1 MHVSKNGCNF
11 GCEFKTLNLMTL
23 KYNIIFSLECRK
35 KNGIPIVDNVP
46 IRMRVNYKG
55 QRIDFTTGYRIDVE
69 KWDDTRQQVKNGC
82 TNKLKQTASVINT
95 DLRQY
100 EAEIRGIFRRFE
112 LAEVVPTKEQIK
124 EAFNKMH
131 ISESA
136 KEDAK
141 EREEKKEK
149 RPRPTDVIRE
159 FIREN
164 QSANQWTWGTIEK
177 FNAIDNHF
185 KDFNPKLTLDEFDKS
200 QLTRFVQFLIE
211 TKDMRNSTVK
221 KQLGYLKWF
230 FRWCQEKGYC
240 KCSDYQNFDP
250 KLKTTPKK
258 VIFLDES
265 ELEQLETFEIPEGKK
280 YLERVRDVFLFCCY
294 SSLRY
299 SDVYNLKRSDIQN
312 NKMMITTIKT
322 HDDLA
327 IELNKTTTSILR
339 KYEECDFPGNK
350 ALPVITNQKMNDYL
364 KELCELAGIDTPISE
379 VFYKGGVR
387 HEITT
392 PKYALMS
399 THAGRRTF
407 ICKALS
413 MNIPPEVVMKWT
425 GHSDYKAMKPYIAV
439 ADKVKAEAMKLFD
452 K

>member
-1 MHVSKNGCNF
+1 MIIKR
-11 GCEFKTLNLMTL
+11 
-23 KYNIIFSLECRK
+23 NIIFWLEKRK
-35 KNGIPIVDNVP
+35 KNGIVVEENMPIS
-46 IRMRVNYKG
+46 MRLTFNSTRINFSTG
-55 QRIDFTTGYRIDVE
+55 FRIDAS
-69 KWDDTRQQVKNGC
+69 KWDEQKQRVKNGC
-82 TNKLKQTASVINT
+82 TNKAMQSASEINT
-95 DLRQY
+95 VLNQY
-100 EAEIRGIFRRFE
+100 EAELHSIFKKFE
-112 LAEVVPTKEQIK
+112 TLDTMPTKDQVK
-124 EAFNKMH
+124 EAFNRMH
-131 ISESA
+131 LSESA
-136 KEDAK
+136 KEEGAAQL
-141 EREEKKEK
+141 EQEEKKAK
-149 RPRPTDVIRE
+149 RPRPSDVMRE
-159 FIREN
+159 FISEN
-164 QSANQWTWGTIEK
+164 ETINQWTWGTIEK
-177 FNAIDNHF
+177 FNAIENHF
-185 KDFNPKLTLDEFDKS
+185 KDFNARLTLDEYDKAH
-200 QLTRFVQFLIE
+200 LAKFVQFLIDK
-211 TKDMRNSTVK
+211 KDMRNSTVK

-240 KCSDYQNFDP
+240 NCGDYQSFDP

-258 VIFLDES
+258 VIFLDEH
-265 ELEQLETFEIPEGKK
+265 ELEQLETYEIPENKK

-299 SDVYNLKRSDIQN
+299 SDVYNLKRSDVQGG
-312 NKMMITTIKT
+312 KMLITTIKT

-327 IELNKTTTSILR
+327 IELNKTTTALLK
-339 KYEECDFPGNK
+339 KYADCDFPGNK

-439 ADKVKAEAMKLFD
+439 ADKVKADAMKLFD

>member
-1 MHVSKNGCNF
+1 MIIKR
-11 GCEFKTLNLMTL
+11 
-23 KYNIIFSLECRK
+23 NIIFWLEKRK
-35 KNGIPIVDNVP
+35 KNGIVVEENMPIS
-46 IRMRVNYKG
+46 MRLTFNSTRINFSTG
-55 QRIDFTTGYRIDVE
+55 FRIDAS
-69 KWDDTRQQVKNGC
+69 KWDEQKQRVKNGC
-82 TNKLKQTASVINT
+82 TNKAMQSAAEINT
-95 DLRQY
+95 VLNQY
-100 EAEIRGIFRRFE
+100 EAELHSIFKKFE
-112 LAEVVPTKEQIK
+112 TLDTMPTKDQVK
-124 EAFNKMH
+124 EAFNRMH
-131 ISESA
+131 LSESA
-136 KEDAK
+136 KEEGATQL
-141 EREEKKEK
+141 EQEEKKAK
-149 RPRPTDVIRE
+149 RPRPSDVMRE
-159 FIREN
+159 FISEN
-164 QSANQWTWGTIEK
+164 ETINQWTWGTIEK
-177 FNAIDNHF
+177 FNAIENHF
-185 KDFNPKLTLDEFDKS
+185 KDFNARLTLDEYDKAH
-200 QLTRFVQFLIE
+200 LAKFVQFLIDK
-211 TKDMRNSTVK
+211 KDMRNSTVK

-240 KCSDYQNFDP
+240 NCGDYQSFDP

-258 VIFLDES
+258 VIFLDEH
-265 ELEQLETFEIPEGKK
+265 ELEQLETYEIPENKK

-312 NKMMITTIKT
+312 NKMLITTIKT

-327 IELNKTTTSILR
+327 IELNKTTTALLK
-339 KYEECDFPGNK
+339 KYADCDFPGNK

-439 ADKVKAEAMKLFD
+439 ADKVKADAMKLFD

>member
-1 MHVSKNGCNF
+1 MI
-11 GCEFKTLNLMTL
+11 L
-23 KYNIIFSLECRK
+23 KYNIIFSLESRK
-35 KNGIPIVDNVP
+35 KNGVPIVDNVP

-55 QRIDFTTGYRIDVE
+55 TRIDFATGYRIDAD
-69 KWDDTRQQVKNGC
+69 KWDGVRQQVKNGC
-82 TNKLKQTASVINT
+82 TNKLKQSAADINT

-100 EAEIRGIFRRFE
+100 EAEMRGIFKKFE
-112 LAEVVPTKEQIK
+112 LAEVIPTKEQVK
-124 EAFNKMH
+124 DAFNKMH
-131 ISESA
+131 ISETA
-136 KEDAK
+136 KEEAAK
-141 EREEKKEK
+141 AEEKKAK
-149 RPRPTDVIRE
+149 RPRPSDVMRE
-159 FIREN
+159 FISEN
-164 QSANQWTWGTIEK
+164 ETINQWTWGTIEK
-177 FNAIDNHF
+177 FNAIENHF
-185 KDFNPKLTLDEFDKS
+185 KDFNARLSLDEYDKAH
-200 QLTRFVQFLIE
+200 LAKFVQFLIDK
-211 TKDMRNSTVK
+211 KDMRNSTVK

-240 KCSDYQNFDP
+240 NCSDYQSFDP
-250 KLKTTPKK
+250 KLNTRQKK
-258 VIFLDES
+258 VFFLDEH
-265 ELEQLETFEIPEGKK
+265 ELEQLETYEIPENKK
-280 YLERVRDVFLFCCY
+280 SLERVRDVFLFCCY

-312 NKMMITTIKT
+312 NKMLITTIKT

-327 IELNKTTTSILR
+327 IELNKTTTALLK
-339 KYEECDFPGNK
+339 KYADCDFPDNK

-439 ADKVKAEAMKLFD
+439 ADKVKADAMKLFD

>member
-1 MHVSKNGCNF
+1 MIIKR
-11 GCEFKTLNLMTL
+11 
-23 KYNIIFSLECRK
+23 NIIFWLEKRK
-35 KNGIPIVDNVP
+35 KNGIVVEENMPIS
-46 IRMRVNYKG
+46 MRLTFNSTRINFSTG
-55 QRIDFTTGYRIDVE
+55 FRIDAS
-69 KWDDTRQQVKNGC
+69 KWDEQKQRVKNGC
-82 TNKLKQTASVINT
+82 TNKAMQSAAEINT
-95 DLRQY
+95 VLNQY
-100 EAEIRGIFRRFE
+100 EAELHSIFKKFE
-112 LAEVVPTKEQIK
+112 TLDTMPTKDQVK
-124 EAFNKMH
+124 EAFNRMH
-131 ISESA
+131 LSESA
-136 KEDAK
+136 KEEGAAQL
-141 EREEKKEK
+141 EQEEKKAK
-149 RPRPTDVIRE
+149 RPRPSDVMRE
-159 FIREN
+159 FISEN
-164 QSANQWTWGTIEK
+164 ETINQWTWGTIEK
-177 FNAIDNHF
+177 FNAIENHF
-185 KDFNPKLTLDEFDKS
+185 KDFNARLSLDEYDKAH
-200 QLTRFVQFLIE
+200 LAKFVQFLIDK
-211 TKDMRNSTVK
+211 KDMRNSTVK

-240 KCSDYQNFDP
+240 NCGDYQSFDP

-258 VIFLDES
+258 VIFLDKH
-265 ELEQLETFEIPEGKK
+265 ELEQLETYEIPENKK

-312 NKMMITTIKT
+312 NKMLITTIKT

-327 IELNKTTTSILR
+327 IELNKTTTALLK
-339 KYEECDFPGNK
+339 KYADCDFPDNK

-439 ADKVKAEAMKLFD
+439 ADKVKADAMKLFD

>member
-1 MHVSKNGCNF
+1 M
-11 GCEFKTLNLMTL
+11 
-23 KYNIIFSLECRK
+23 IIKRNVIFWLEKRK
-35 KNGIPIVDNVP
+35 KNGIIVEENMPIS
-46 IRMRVNYKG
+46 MRLTFNG
-55 QRIDFTTGYRIDVE
+55 TRINFSTGFRIDAS
-69 KWDDTRQQVKNGC
+69 KWDEQKQRVKNGC
-82 TNKLKQTASVINT
+82 TNKAMQSAAEINT
-95 DLRQY
+95 VLNQY
-100 EAEIRGIFRRFE
+100 EAELHSIFKKFE
-112 LAEVVPTKEQIK
+112 TLDTMPTKDQVK
-124 EAFNKMH
+124 DAFNRMH
-131 ISESA
+131 LSESA
-136 KEDAK
+136 KEEEGAAQL
-141 EREEKKEK
+141 EQEEKKAK
-149 RPRPTDVIRE
+149 RPRPSDVMRE

-164 QSANQWTWGTIEK
+164 ETINQWTWGTIEK
-177 FNAIDNHF
+177 FNAIENHF
-185 KDFNPKLTLDEFDKS
+185 KDFNAKLALDDYDKTN
-200 QLTRFVQFLIE
+200 LAKFVQFLIE
-211 TKDMRNSTVK
+211 KKDMRNSTVK

-240 KCSDYQNFDP
+240 NCGDYQSFDP

-258 VIFLDES
+258 VIFLDEH
-265 ELEQLETFEIPEGKK
+265 ELEKLETFEIPENKK

-312 NKMMITTIKT
+312 NKMLITTIKT

-327 IELNKTTTSILR
+327 IELNKTTTALLK
-339 KYEECDFPGNK
+339 KYADCDFPGNK

-439 ADKVKAEAMKLFD
+439 ADKVKADAMKLFD

>member
-1 MHVSKNGCNF
+1 MIIKR
-11 GCEFKTLNLMTL
+11 
-23 KYNIIFSLECRK
+23 NIIFWLEKRK
-35 KNGIPIVDNVP
+35 KNGIVVEENMPIS
-46 IRMRVNYKG
+46 MRLTFNSTRINFSTG
-55 QRIDFTTGYRIDVE
+55 FRIDAS
-69 KWDDTRQQVKNGC
+69 KWDEQKQRVKNGC
-82 TNKLKQTASVINT
+82 TNKAMQSAAEINT
-95 DLRQY
+95 VLNQY
-100 EAEIRGIFRRFE
+100 EAELHSIFKKFE
-112 LAEVVPTKEQIK
+112 TLDTMPTKDQVK
-124 EAFNKMH
+124 EAFNRMH
-131 ISESA
+131 LSESA
-136 KEDAK
+136 KEEGAAQL
-141 EREEKKEK
+141 EQEEKKAK
-149 RPRPTDVIRE
+149 RPRPSDVMRE
-159 FIREN
+159 FISEN
-164 QSANQWTWGTIEK
+164 ETINQWTWGTIEK
-177 FNAIDNHF
+177 FNAIENHF
-185 KDFNPKLTLDEFDKS
+185 KDFNARLSLDEYDKAH
-200 QLTRFVQFLIE
+200 LAKFVQFLIDK
-211 TKDMRNSTVK
+211 KDMRNSTVK

-240 KCSDYQNFDP
+240 NCSDYQSFDP

-258 VIFLDES
+258 VIFLDEH
-265 ELEQLETFEIPEGKK
+265 ELEQLETYEIPENKK

-312 NKMMITTIKT
+312 NKMLITTIKT

-327 IELNKTTTSILR
+327 IELNKTTTALLK
-339 KYEECDFPGNK
+339 KYADCDFPGNK

-439 ADKVKAEAMKLFD
+439 ADKVKADAMKLFD

>member
-1 MHVSKNGCNF
+1 MIIKR
-11 GCEFKTLNLMTL
+11 
-23 KYNIIFSLECRK
+23 NIIFWLEKRK
-35 KNGIPIVDNVP
+35 KNGIVVEENMPIF
-46 IRMRVNYKG
+46 MRLTFNSTRINFSTG
-55 QRIDFTTGYRIDVE
+55 FRIDAS
-69 KWDDTRQQVKNGC
+69 KWDEQKQRVKNGC
-82 TNKLKQTASVINT
+82 TNKAMQSAAEINT
-95 DLRQY
+95 VLNQY
-100 EAEIRGIFRRFE
+100 EAELHSIFKKFE
-112 LAEVVPTKEQIK
+112 TLDTMPTKDQVK
-124 EAFNKMH
+124 EAFNRMH
-131 ISESA
+131 LSESA
-136 KEDAK
+136 KEEGAAQL
-141 EREEKKEK
+141 EQEEKKAK
-149 RPRPTDVIRE
+149 RPRPSDVMRE
-159 FIREN
+159 FISEN
-164 QSANQWTWGTIEK
+164 ETINQWTWGTIEK
-177 FNAIDNHF
+177 FNAIENHF
-185 KDFNPKLTLDEFDKS
+185 KDFNARLSLDEYDKAH
-200 QLTRFVQFLIE
+200 LAKFVQFLIDK
-211 TKDMRNSTVK
+211 KDMRNSTVK

-240 KCSDYQNFDP
+240 NCGDYQSFDP

-258 VIFLDES
+258 VIFLDEH
-265 ELEQLETFEIPEGKK
+265 ELEQLETYEIPENKK

-312 NKMMITTIKT
+312 NKMLITTIKT

-327 IELNKTTTSILR
+327 IELNKTTTALLK
-339 KYEECDFPGNK
+339 KYADCDFPDNK

-439 ADKVKAEAMKLFD
+439 ADKVKADAMKLFD

>member
-1 MHVSKNGCNF
+1 MIIKR
-11 GCEFKTLNLMTL
+11 
-23 KYNIIFSLECRK
+23 NIIFWLEKRK
-35 KNGIPIVDNVP
+35 KNGIVVEENMPIS
-46 IRMRVNYKG
+46 MRLTFNSTRINFSTG
-55 QRIDFTTGYRIDVE
+55 FRIDAS
-69 KWDDTRQQVKNGC
+69 KWDEQKQRVKNGC
-82 TNKLKQTASVINT
+82 TNKAMQSAAEINT
-95 DLRQY
+95 VLNQY
-100 EAEIRGIFRRFE
+100 EAELHSIFKKFE
-112 LAEVVPTKEQIK
+112 TLDTMPTKDQVK
-124 EAFNKMH
+124 EAFNRMH
-131 ISESA
+131 LSESA
-136 KEDAK
+136 KEEGAAQL
-141 EREEKKEK
+141 EQEEKKAK
-149 RPRPTDVIRE
+149 RPRPSDVMRE
-159 FIREN
+159 FISEN
-164 QSANQWTWGTIEK
+164 ETINQWTWGTIEK
-177 FNAIDNHF
+177 FNAIENHF
-185 KDFNPKLTLDEFDKS
+185 KDFNARLTLDEYDKAH
-200 QLTRFVQFLIE
+200 LAKFVQFLIDK
-211 TKDMRNSTVK
+211 KDMRNSTVK

-240 KCSDYQNFDP
+240 NCGDYQSFDP

-258 VIFLDES
+258 VIFLDEH
-265 ELEQLETFEIPEGKK
+265 ELEQLETYEIPENKK

-299 SDVYNLKRSDIQN
+299 SDVYNLKRSDIQS
-312 NKMMITTIKT
+312 NKMLITTIKT

-327 IELNKTTTSILR
+327 IELNKTTTALLK
-339 KYEECDFPGNK
+339 KYADCDFPDNK

-439 ADKVKAEAMKLFD
+439 ADKVKADAMKLFD

>member
-1 MHVSKNGCNF
+1 MIIKR
-11 GCEFKTLNLMTL
+11 
-23 KYNIIFSLECRK
+23 NIIFWLEKRK
-35 KNGIPIVDNVP
+35 KNGIVVEENMPIS
-46 IRMRVNYKG
+46 MRLTFNSTRINFSTG
-55 QRIDFTTGYRIDVE
+55 FRIDAS
-69 KWDDTRQQVKNGC
+69 KWDEQKQRVKNGC
-82 TNKLKQTASVINT
+82 TNKAMQSAAEINT
-95 DLRQY
+95 VLNQY
-100 EAEIRGIFRRFE
+100 EAELHSIFKKFE
-112 LAEVVPTKEQIK
+112 TLDTMPTKDQVK
-124 EAFNKMH
+124 EAFNRMH
-131 ISESA
+131 LSESA
-136 KEDAK
+136 KEEGAAQL
-141 EREEKKEK
+141 EQEEKKAK
-149 RPRPTDVIRE
+149 RPRPSDVMRE
-159 FIREN
+159 FISEN
-164 QSANQWTWGTIEK
+164 ETINQWTWGTVEK
-177 FNAIDNHF
+177 FNAIENHF
-185 KDFNPKLTLDEFDKS
+185 KDFNARLTLDEYDKAH
-200 QLTRFVQFLIE
+200 LAKFVQFLIDK
-211 TKDMRNSTVK
+211 KDMRNSTVK

-240 KCSDYQNFDP
+240 NCGDYQSFDP

-258 VIFLDES
+258 VIFLDEH
-265 ELEQLETFEIPEGKK
+265 ELEQLETYEIPENKK

-299 SDVYNLKRSDIQN
+299 SDVYNLKRSDIQS
-312 NKMMITTIKT
+312 NKMLITTIKT

-327 IELNKTTTSILR
+327 IELNKTTTALLK
-339 KYEECDFPGNK
+339 KYADCDFPDNK

-439 ADKVKAEAMKLFD
+439 ADKVKADAMKLFD

>member
-1 MHVSKNGCNF
+1 MIIKR
-11 GCEFKTLNLMTL
+11 
-23 KYNIIFSLECRK
+23 NIIFWLEKRK
-35 KNGIPIVDNVP
+35 KNGIVVDENMPIS
-46 IRMRVNYKG
+46 MRLTFNSTRINFSTG
-55 QRIDFTTGYRIDVE
+55 FRIDAS
-69 KWDDTRQQVKNGC
+69 KWDEQKQRVKNGC
-82 TNKLKQTASVINT
+82 TNKAMQSAAEINT
-95 DLRQY
+95 VLNQY
-100 EAEIRGIFRRFE
+100 EAELHSIFKKFE
-112 LAEVVPTKEQIK
+112 TLDTMPTKDQVK
-124 EAFNKMH
+124 EAFNRMH
-131 ISESA
+131 LSESA
-136 KEDAK
+136 KEEGAAQL
-141 EREEKKEK
+141 EQEEKKAK
-149 RPRPTDVIRE
+149 RPRPSDVMRE
-159 FIREN
+159 FISEN
-164 QSANQWTWGTIEK
+164 ETINQWTWGTIEK
-177 FNAIDNHF
+177 FNAIENHF
-185 KDFNPKLTLDEFDKS
+185 KDFNARLSLDEYDKAH
-200 QLTRFVQFLIE
+200 LAKFVQFLIDK
-211 TKDMRNSTVK
+211 KDMRNSTVK

-240 KCSDYQNFDP
+240 NCGDYQSFDP

-258 VIFLDES
+258 VIFLDEH
-265 ELEQLETFEIPEGKK
+265 ELEQLETYEIPENKK

-312 NKMMITTIKT
+312 NKMLITTIKT

-327 IELNKTTTSILR
+327 IELNKTTTALLN
-339 KYEECDFPGNK
+339 KYADCDFPGNK

-379 VFYKGGVR
+379 VFYKGGAR

-439 ADKVKAEAMKLFD
+439 ADKVKADAMKLFD

>member
-1 MHVSKNGCNF
+1 MI
-11 GCEFKTLNLMTL
+11 L
-23 KYNIIFSLECRK
+23 KYNIIFSLESRK
-35 KNGIPIVDNVP
+35 KNGVPIVDNVP

-55 QRIDFTTGYRIDVE
+55 TRIDFATGYRIDAD
-69 KWDDTRQQVKNGC
+69 KWDGVRQQVKNGC
-82 TNKLKQTASVINT
+82 TNKLKQSAADINT

-100 EAEIRGIFRRFE
+100 EAEMRGIFKKFE
-112 LAEVVPTKEQIK
+112 LAEVIPTKEQVK
-124 EAFNKMH
+124 DAFNKIH
-131 ISESA
+131 ISETA
-136 KEDAK
+136 KEEAAK
-141 EREEKKEK
+141 AEEKKAK
-149 RPRPTDVIRE
+149 RPRPSDVMRE
-159 FIREN
+159 FISEN
-164 QSANQWTWGTIEK
+164 ETINQWTWGTIEK
-177 FNAIDNHF
+177 FNAIENHF
-185 KDFNPKLTLDEFDKS
+185 KDFNARLSLDEYDKAH
-200 QLTRFVQFLIE
+200 LAKFVQFLIDK
-211 TKDMRNSTVK
+211 KDMRNSTVK

-240 KCSDYQNFDP
+240 NCGDYQSFDP

-258 VIFLDES
+258 VIFLDEH
-265 ELEQLETFEIPEGKK
+265 ELEQLETYEIPENKK

-312 NKMMITTIKT
+312 NKMLITTIKT

-327 IELNKTTTSILR
+327 IELNKTTTALLK
-339 KYEECDFPGNK
+339 KYADCDFPDNK

-439 ADKVKAEAMKLFD
+439 ADKVKADAMKLFD

>member
-1 MHVSKNGCNF
+1 MIIKR
-11 GCEFKTLNLMTL
+11 
-23 KYNIIFSLECRK
+23 NIIFWLEKRK
-35 KNGIPIVDNVP
+35 KNGIVVEENMPIS
-46 IRMRVNYKG
+46 MRLTFNSTRINFSTG
-55 QRIDFTTGYRIDVE
+55 FRIDAS
-69 KWDDTRQQVKNGC
+69 KWDEQKQRVKNGC
-82 TNKLKQTASVINT
+82 TNKAMQSAAEINT
-95 DLRQY
+95 VLNQY
-100 EAEIRGIFRRFE
+100 EAELHSIFKKFE
-112 LAEVVPTKEQIK
+112 TLDTMPTKDQVK
-124 EAFNKMH
+124 EAFNRMH
-131 ISESA
+131 LSESA
-136 KEDAK
+136 KEEGAAQL
-141 EREEKKEK
+141 EQEEKKAK
-149 RPRPTDVIRE
+149 RPRPSDVMRE
-159 FIREN
+159 FISEN
-164 QSANQWTWGTIEK
+164 ETINQWTWGTIEK
-177 FNAIDNHF
+177 FNAIENHF
-185 KDFNPKLTLDEFDKS
+185 KDFNARLSLDEYDKAH
-200 QLTRFVQFLIE
+200 LAKFVQFLIDK
-211 TKDMRNSTVK
+211 KDMRNSTVK

-240 KCSDYQNFDP
+240 NCGDYQSFDP

-258 VIFLDES
+258 VIFLDEH
-265 ELEQLETFEIPEGKK
+265 ELEQLETYEIPENKK

-312 NKMMITTIKT
+312 DKMLITTIKT

-327 IELNKTTTSILR
+327 IELNKTTTALLK
-339 KYEECDFPGNK
+339 KYADCDFPDNK

-399 THAGRRTF
+399 THAGRITF

-439 ADKVKAEAMKLFD
+439 ADKVKADAMKLFD

>member
-1 MHVSKNGCNF
+1 MIIKR
-11 GCEFKTLNLMTL
+11 
-23 KYNIIFSLECRK
+23 NIIFWLEKRK
-35 KNGIPIVDNVP
+35 KNGIVVEENMPIS
-46 IRMRVNYKG
+46 MRLTFNSTRINFSTG
-55 QRIDFTTGYRIDVE
+55 FRIDAS
-69 KWDDTRQQVKNGC
+69 KWDEQKQRVKNGC
-82 TNKLKQTASVINT
+82 TNKAMQSAAEINT
-95 DLRQY
+95 VLNQY
-100 EAEIRGIFRRFE
+100 EAELHSIFKKFE
-112 LAEVVPTKEQIK
+112 TLDTMPTKDQVK
-124 EAFNKMH
+124 EAFNRMH
-131 ISESA
+131 LSESA
-136 KEDAK
+136 KEEGATQL
-141 EREEKKEK
+141 EQEEKKAK
-149 RPRPTDVIRE
+149 RPRPSDVMRE
-159 FIREN
+159 FISEN
-164 QSANQWTWGTIEK
+164 ETINQWTWGTIEK
-177 FNAIDNHF
+177 FNAIENHF
-185 KDFNPKLTLDEFDKS
+185 KDFNARLTLDEYDKAH
-200 QLTRFVQFLIE
+200 LAKFVQFLIDK
-211 TKDMRNSTVK
+211 KDMRNSTVK

-240 KCSDYQNFDP
+240 NCGDYQSYDP

-258 VIFLDES
+258 VIFLDEH
-265 ELEQLETFEIPEGKK
+265 ELEQLETYEIPENKK

-312 NKMMITTIKT
+312 NKMLITTIKT

-327 IELNKTTTSILR
+327 IELNKTTTALLK
-339 KYEECDFPGNK
+339 KYADCDFPGNK

-439 ADKVKAEAMKLFD
+439 ADKVKADAMKLFD

>member
-1 MHVSKNGCNF
+1 MIIKR
-11 GCEFKTLNLMTL
+11 
-23 KYNIIFSLECRK
+23 NIIFWLEKRK
-35 KNGIPIVDNVP
+35 KNGIVVEENMPIS
-46 IRMRVNYKG
+46 MRLTFNSTRINFSTG
-55 QRIDFTTGYRIDVE
+55 FRIDAS
-69 KWDDTRQQVKNGC
+69 KWDEQKQRVKNGC
-82 TNKLKQTASVINT
+82 TNKAMQSAAEINT
-95 DLRQY
+95 VLNQY
-100 EAEIRGIFRRFE
+100 EAELHSIFKKFE
-112 LAEVVPTKEQIK
+112 TLDTMPTKDQVK
-124 EAFNKMH
+124 EAFNRMH
-131 ISESA
+131 LSESA
-136 KEDAK
+136 KEEGAAQL
-141 EREEKKEK
+141 EQEEKKAK
-149 RPRPTDVIRE
+149 RPRPSDVMRE
-159 FIREN
+159 FISEN
-164 QSANQWTWGTIEK
+164 ETINQWTWGTIEK
-177 FNAIDNHF
+177 FNAIENHF
-185 KDFNPKLTLDEFDKS
+185 KDFNARLSLDEYDKAH
-200 QLTRFVQFLIE
+200 LAKFVQFLIDK
-211 TKDMRNSTVK
+211 KDMRNSTVK

-240 KCSDYQNFDP
+240 NCGDYQSFDP

-258 VIFLDES
+258 VIFLDEH
-265 ELEQLETFEIPEGKK
+265 ELEQLETYEIPENKK

-312 NKMMITTIKT
+312 NKMLITTIKT

-327 IELNKTTTSILR
+327 IELNKTTTALLK
-339 KYEECDFPGNK
+339 KYADCDFPDNK

-425 GHSDYKAMKPYIAV
+425 GHCDYKAMKPYIAV
-439 ADKVKAEAMKLFD
+439 ADKVKADAMKLFD

>member
-1 MHVSKNGCNF
+1 MIIKR
-11 GCEFKTLNLMTL
+11 
-23 KYNIIFSLECRK
+23 NIIFWLEKRK
-35 KNGIPIVDNVP
+35 KNGIVVEENMPIS
-46 IRMRVNYKG
+46 MRLTFNSTRINFSTG
-55 QRIDFTTGYRIDVE
+55 FRIDAS
-69 KWDDTRQQVKNGC
+69 KWDEQKQRVKNGC
-82 TNKLKQTASVINT
+82 TNKAMQSAAEINT
-95 DLRQY
+95 VLNQY
-100 EAEIRGIFRRFE
+100 EAELHSIFKKFE
-112 LAEVVPTKEQIK
+112 TLDTMPTKDQVK
-124 EAFNKMH
+124 EAFNRMH
-131 ISESA
+131 LSESA
-136 KEDAK
+136 KEEGAAQL
-141 EREEKKEK
+141 EQEEKKAK
-149 RPRPTDVIRE
+149 RPRPSDVMRE
-159 FIREN
+159 FISEN
-164 QSANQWTWGTIEK
+164 ETINQWTWGTIEK
-177 FNAIDNHF
+177 FNAIENHF
-185 KDFNPKLTLDEFDKS
+185 KDFNARLSLDEYDKAH
-200 QLTRFVQFLIE
+200 LAKFVQFLIDK
-211 TKDMRNSTVK
+211 KDMRNSTIK

-240 KCSDYQNFDP
+240 NCGDYQSFDP

-258 VIFLDES
+258 VIFLDEH
-265 ELEQLETFEIPEGKK
+265 ELEQLETYEIPENKK

-312 NKMMITTIKT
+312 NKMLITTIKT

-327 IELNKTTTSILR
+327 IELNKTTTALLK
-339 KYEECDFPGNK
+339 KYADCDFPDNK

-439 ADKVKAEAMKLFD
+439 ADKVKADAMKLFD

>member
-1 MHVSKNGCNF
+1 MIIKR
-11 GCEFKTLNLMTL
+11 
-23 KYNIIFSLECRK
+23 NIIFWLEKRK
-35 KNGIPIVDNVP
+35 KNGIVVEENMPIS
-46 IRMRVNYKG
+46 MRLTFNSTRINFSTG
-55 QRIDFTTGYRIDVE
+55 FRIDAS
-69 KWDDTRQQVKNGC
+69 KWDEQKQRVKNGC
-82 TNKLKQTASVINT
+82 TNKAMQSAAEINT
-95 DLRQY
+95 VLNQY
-100 EAEIRGIFRRFE
+100 EAELHSIFKKFE
-112 LAEVVPTKEQIK
+112 TLDTMPTKDQVK
-124 EAFNKMH
+124 EAFNRMH
-131 ISESA
+131 LSESA
-136 KEDAK
+136 KEEGAAQL
-141 EREEKKEK
+141 EQEEKKAK
-149 RPRPTDVIRE
+149 RPRPSDVMRE
-159 FIREN
+159 FISEN
-164 QSANQWTWGTIEK
+164 ETINQWTWGTIEK
-177 FNAIDNHF
+177 FNAIENHF
-185 KDFNPKLTLDEFDKS
+185 KDFNARLSLDEYDKAH
-200 QLTRFVQFLIE
+200 LAKFVQFLIDK
-211 TKDMRNSTVK
+211 KDMRNSTVK

-240 KCSDYQNFDP
+240 NCGDYQSFDP

-258 VIFLDES
+258 VIFLDEH
-265 ELEQLETFEIPEGKK
+265 ELEQLETYEIPENKK
-280 YLERVRDVFLFCCY
+280 YLERVRDIFLFCCY

-312 NKMMITTIKT
+312 NKMLITTIKT

-327 IELNKTTTSILR
+327 IELNKTTTALLK
-339 KYEECDFPGNK
+339 KYADCDFPDNK

-439 ADKVKAEAMKLFD
+439 ADKVKADAMKLFD

>member
-1 MHVSKNGCNF
+1 MIIKR
-11 GCEFKTLNLMTL
+11 
-23 KYNIIFSLECRK
+23 NIIFWLEKRK
-35 KNGIPIVDNVP
+35 KNGIVVEENMPIS
-46 IRMRVNYKG
+46 MRLTFNSTRINFSTG
-55 QRIDFTTGYRIDVE
+55 FRIDAS
-69 KWDDTRQQVKNGC
+69 KWDEQKQRVKNGC
-82 TNKLKQTASVINT
+82 TNKAMQSAAEINT
-95 DLRQY
+95 VLNQY
-100 EAEIRGIFRRFE
+100 EAELHSIFKKFE
-112 LAEVVPTKEQIK
+112 TLDTMPTKDQVK
-124 EAFNKMH
+124 EAFNRMH
-131 ISESA
+131 LSESA
-136 KEDAK
+136 KEEGAAQL
-141 EREEKKEK
+141 EQEEKKAK
-149 RPRPTDVIRE
+149 RPRPSDVMRE
-159 FIREN
+159 FISEN
-164 QSANQWTWGTIEK
+164 ETINQWTWGTIEK
-177 FNAIDNHF
+177 FNAIENHF
-185 KDFNPKLTLDEFDKS
+185 KDFNARLSLDEYDKAH
-200 QLTRFVQFLIE
+200 LAKFVQFLID
-211 TKDMRNSTVK
+211 KKNMRNSTVK

-240 KCSDYQNFDP
+240 NCGDYQSFDP

-258 VIFLDES
+258 VIFLDEH
-265 ELEQLETFEIPEGKK
+265 ELEQLETYEIPENKK

-312 NKMMITTIKT
+312 NKMLITTIKT

-327 IELNKTTTSILR
+327 IELNKTTTALLK
-339 KYEECDFPGNK
+339 KYADCDFPDNK

-439 ADKVKAEAMKLFD
+439 ADKVKADAMKLFD

>member
-1 MHVSKNGCNF
+1 MIIKR
-11 GCEFKTLNLMTL
+11 
-23 KYNIIFSLECRK
+23 NIIFWLEKRK
-35 KNGIPIVDNVP
+35 KNGIVVEENMPIS
-46 IRMRVNYKG
+46 MRLTFNSTRINFSTG
-55 QRIDFTTGYRIDVE
+55 FRIDAS
-69 KWDDTRQQVKNGC
+69 KWDEQKQRVKNGC
-82 TNKLKQTASVINT
+82 TNKAMQSAAEINT
-95 DLRQY
+95 VLNQY
-100 EAEIRGIFRRFE
+100 EAELHSIFKKFE
-112 LAEVVPTKEQIK
+112 TLDTMPTKDQVK
-124 EAFNKMH
+124 EAFNRMH
-131 ISESA
+131 LSESA
-136 KEDAK
+136 KEEGAAQL
-141 EREEKKEK
+141 EQEEKKAK
-149 RPRPTDVIRE
+149 RPRPSDVMRE
-159 FIREN
+159 FISEN
-164 QSANQWTWGTIEK
+164 ETINQWTWGTIEK
-177 FNAIDNHF
+177 FNAIENHF
-185 KDFNPKLTLDEFDKS
+185 KDFNARLSLDEYDKAH
-200 QLTRFVQFLIE
+200 LAKFVQFLIDK
-211 TKDMRNSTVK
+211 KDMRNSTVK

-240 KCSDYQNFDP
+240 NCGDYQSFDP

-258 VIFLDES
+258 VIFLDEH
-265 ELEQLETFEIPEGKK
+265 ELEQLETYEIPENKK

-312 NKMMITTIKT
+312 NKMLITTIKT
-322 HDDLA
+322 HDELA
-327 IELNKTTTSILR
+327 IELNKTTTALLK
-339 KYEECDFPGNK
+339 KYADCDFPDNK

-439 ADKVKAEAMKLFD
+439 ADKVKADAMKLFD

>member
-1 MHVSKNGCNF
+1 MIIKR
-11 GCEFKTLNLMTL
+11 
-23 KYNIIFSLECRK
+23 NIIFWLEKRK
-35 KNGIPIVDNVP
+35 KNGIVVEENMPIS
-46 IRMRVNYKG
+46 MRLTFNSTRINFSTG
-55 QRIDFTTGYRIDVE
+55 FRIDAS
-69 KWDDTRQQVKNGC
+69 KWDEQKQRVKNGC
-82 TNKLKQTASVINT
+82 TNKAMQSAAEINT
-95 DLRQY
+95 VLNQY
-100 EAEIRGIFRRFE
+100 EAELHSIFKKFE
-112 LAEVVPTKEQIK
+112 TLDTMPTKDQVK
-124 EAFNKMH
+124 EAFNRMH
-131 ISESA
+131 LSESA
-136 KEDAK
+136 KEEGAAQL
-141 EREEKKEK
+141 EQEEKKAK
-149 RPRPTDVIRE
+149 RPRPSDVMRE
-159 FIREN
+159 FISEN
-164 QSANQWTWGTIEK
+164 ETINQWTWGTIEK
-177 FNAIDNHF
+177 FNAIENHF
-185 KDFNPKLTLDEFDKS
+185 KDFNAKLTLDEYNKT
-200 QLTRFVQFLIE
+200 QLAKFVQFLIDK
-211 TKDMRNSTVK
+211 KDMRNSTVK

-240 KCSDYQNFDP
+240 NCGDYQSFDP

-258 VIFLDES
+258 VIFLDEH
-265 ELEQLETFEIPEGKK
+265 ELEQLETYEIPENKK

-312 NKMMITTIKT
+312 NKMLITTIKT

-327 IELNKTTTSILR
+327 IELNKTTTALLK
-339 KYEECDFPGNK
+339 KYADCDFPGNK

-439 ADKVKAEAMKLFD
+439 ADKVKSDAMKLFD

>member
-1 MHVSKNGCNF
+1 MIIKR
-11 GCEFKTLNLMTL
+11 
-23 KYNIIFSLECRK
+23 NIIFWLEKRK
-35 KNGIPIVDNVP
+35 KNGIVVEENMPIS
-46 IRMRVNYKG
+46 MRLTFNSTRINFSTG
-55 QRIDFTTGYRIDVE
+55 FRIDAS
-69 KWDDTRQQVKNGC
+69 KWDEQKQRAKNGC
-82 TNKLKQTASVINT
+82 TNKAMQSAAEINT
-95 DLRQY
+95 VLNQY
-100 EAEIRGIFRRFE
+100 EAELHSIFKKFE
-112 LAEVVPTKEQIK
+112 TLDTMPTKDQVK
-124 EAFNKMH
+124 EAFNRMH
-131 ISESA
+131 LSESA
-136 KEDAK
+136 KEEGAAQL
-141 EREEKKEK
+141 EQEEKKAK
-149 RPRPTDVIRE
+149 RPRPSDVMRE
-159 FIREN
+159 FISEN
-164 QSANQWTWGTIEK
+164 ETINQWTWGTIEK
-177 FNAIDNHF
+177 FNAIENHF
-185 KDFNPKLTLDEFDKS
+185 KDFNARLSLDEYDKAH
-200 QLTRFVQFLIE
+200 LAKFVQFLIDK
-211 TKDMRNSTVK
+211 KDMRNSTVK

-240 KCSDYQNFDP
+240 NCGDYQSFDP

-258 VIFLDES
+258 VIFLDEH
-265 ELEQLETFEIPEGKK
+265 ELEQLETYEIPENKK

-312 NKMMITTIKT
+312 NKMLITTIKT

-327 IELNKTTTSILR
+327 IELNKTTTALLK
-339 KYEECDFPGNK
+339 KYADCDFPDNK

-439 ADKVKAEAMKLFD
+439 ADKVKADAMKLFD

>member
-1 MHVSKNGCNF
+1 M
-11 GCEFKTLNLMTL
+11 
-23 KYNIIFSLECRK
+23 
-35 KNGIPIVDNVP
+35 DNVP

-55 QRIDFTTGYRIDVE
+55 TRIDFATGYRIDAD
-69 KWDDTRQQVKNGC
+69 KWDGVRQQVKNGC
-82 TNKLKQTASVINT
+82 TNKLKQSAADINT

-100 EAEIRGIFRRFE
+100 EAEMRGIFKKFE
-112 LAEVVPTKEQIK
+112 LAEVIPTKEQVK
-124 EAFNKMH
+124 DAFNKMH
-131 ISESA
+131 ISETA
-136 KEDAK
+136 KEEAAK
-141 EREEKKEK
+141 AEEKKAK
-149 RPRPTDVIRE
+149 RPRPSDVMRE
-159 FIREN
+159 FISEN
-164 QSANQWTWGTIEK
+164 ETINQWTWGTIEK
-177 FNAIDNHF
+177 FNAIENHF
-185 KDFNPKLTLDEFDKS
+185 KDFNARLSLDEYDKAH
-200 QLTRFVQFLIE
+200 LAKFVQFLIDK
-211 TKDMRNSTVK
+211 KDMRNSTVK

-240 KCSDYQNFDP
+240 NCSDYQSFDP
-250 KLKTTPKK
+250 KLKTIPKK
-258 VIFLDES
+258 VIFLDEH
-265 ELEQLETFEIPEGKK
+265 ELEQLETYEIPENKK

-312 NKMMITTIKT
+312 NKMLITTIKT

-327 IELNKTTTSILR
+327 IELNKTTTALLK
-339 KYEECDFPGNK
+339 KYADCDFPDNK

-439 ADKVKAEAMKLFD
+439 ADKVKADAMKLFD

>member
-1 MHVSKNGCNF
+1 MIIKR
-11 GCEFKTLNLMTL
+11 
-23 KYNIIFSLECRK
+23 NIIFWLEKRK
-35 KNGIPIVDNVP
+35 KNGIVVEENMPIS
-46 IRMRVNYKG
+46 MRLTFNSTRINFSTG
-55 QRIDFTTGYRIDVE
+55 FRIDAS
-69 KWDDTRQQVKNGC
+69 KWDEQKQRVKNGC
-82 TNKLKQTASVINT
+82 TNKAMQSAAEINT
-95 DLRQY
+95 VLNQY
-100 EAEIRGIFRRFE
+100 EAELHSIFKKFE
-112 LAEVVPTKEQIK
+112 TLDTMPTRDQVK
-124 EAFNKMH
+124 EAFNRMH
-131 ISESA
+131 LSESA
-136 KEDAK
+136 KEEGAAQL
-141 EREEKKEK
+141 EQEEKKAK
-149 RPRPTDVIRE
+149 RPRPSDVMRE
-159 FIREN
+159 FISEN
-164 QSANQWTWGTIEK
+164 ETINQWTWGTIEK
-177 FNAIDNHF
+177 FNAIENHF
-185 KDFNPKLTLDEFDKS
+185 KDFNARLSLDEYDKAH
-200 QLTRFVQFLIE
+200 LAKFVQFLIDK
-211 TKDMRNSTVK
+211 KDMRNSTVK

-240 KCSDYQNFDP
+240 NCGDYQSFDP

-258 VIFLDES
+258 VIFLDEH
-265 ELEQLETFEIPEGKK
+265 ELEQLETYEIPENKK

-312 NKMMITTIKT
+312 NKMLITTIKT

-327 IELNKTTTSILR
+327 IELNKTTTALLK
-339 KYEECDFPGNK
+339 KYADCDFPDNK

-439 ADKVKAEAMKLFD
+439 ADKVKADAMKLFD

>member
-1 MHVSKNGCNF
+1 MIIKR
-11 GCEFKTLNLMTL
+11 
-23 KYNIIFSLECRK
+23 NIIFWLEKRK
-35 KNGIPIVDNVP
+35 KNGIVVEENMPIS
-46 IRMRVNYKG
+46 MRLTFNSTRINFSTG
-55 QRIDFTTGYRIDVE
+55 FRIDAS
-69 KWDDTRQQVKNGC
+69 KWDEQKQRVKNGC
-82 TNKLKQTASVINT
+82 TNKAMQSAAEINT
-95 DLRQY
+95 VLNQY
-100 EAEIRGIFRRFE
+100 EAELHSIFKKFE
-112 LAEVVPTKEQIK
+112 TLDTMPTKDQVK
-124 EAFNKMH
+124 EAFNRMH
-131 ISESA
+131 LSESA
-136 KEDAK
+136 KEEGAAQL
-141 EREEKKEK
+141 EQEEKKAK
-149 RPRPTDVIRE
+149 RPRPSDVMRE
-159 FIREN
+159 FISEN
-164 QSANQWTWGTIEK
+164 ETINQWTWGTIEK
-177 FNAIDNHF
+177 FNAIENHF
-185 KDFNPKLTLDEFDKS
+185 KDFNARLSLDEYDKAH
-200 QLTRFVQFLIE
+200 LAKFVQFLIDK
-211 TKDMRNSTVK
+211 KDMRNSTVK

-240 KCSDYQNFDP
+240 NCGDYQSFDP

-258 VIFLDES
+258 VIFLDEH
-265 ELEQLETFEIPEGKK
+265 ELEQLETYEIPENKK

-312 NKMMITTIKT
+312 NKMLITTIKT

-327 IELNKTTTSILR
+327 IELNKTTTALLK
-339 KYEECDFPGNK
+339 KYADCDFPGNK

-439 ADKVKAEAMKLFD
+439 ADKVKADAMKLFD

>member
-1 MHVSKNGCNF
+1 MIIKR
-11 GCEFKTLNLMTL
+11 
-23 KYNIIFSLECRK
+23 NIIFWLEKRK
-35 KNGIPIVDNVP
+35 KNGIVVEENMPIS
-46 IRMRVNYKG
+46 MRLTFNSTRINFSTG
-55 QRIDFTTGYRIDVE
+55 FRIDAS
-69 KWDDTRQQVKNGC
+69 KWDEQKQRVKNGC
-82 TNKLKQTASVINT
+82 TNKAMQSAAEISTVLN
-95 DLRQY
+95 QY
-100 EAEIRGIFRRFE
+100 EAELHSIFKKFE
-112 LAEVVPTKEQIK
+112 TLDTMPTKDQVK
-124 EAFNKMH
+124 EAFNRMH
-131 ISESA
+131 LSESA
-136 KEDAK
+136 KEEGAAQL
-141 EREEKKEK
+141 EQEEKKAK
-149 RPRPTDVIRE
+149 RPRPSDVMRE
-159 FIREN
+159 FISEN
-164 QSANQWTWGTIEK
+164 ETINQWTWGTIEK
-177 FNAIDNHF
+177 FNAIENHF
-185 KDFNPKLTLDEFDKS
+185 KDFNARLSLDEYDKAH
-200 QLTRFVQFLIE
+200 LAKFVQFLIDK
-211 TKDMRNSTVK
+211 KDMRNSTVK

-240 KCSDYQNFDP
+240 NCGDYQSFDP

-258 VIFLDES
+258 VIFLDEH
-265 ELEQLETFEIPEGKK
+265 ELEQLETYEIPENKK

-312 NKMMITTIKT
+312 NKMLITTIKT

-327 IELNKTTTSILR
+327 IELNKTTTALLK
-339 KYEECDFPGNK
+339 KYADCDFPDNK

-439 ADKVKAEAMKLFD
+439 ADKVKADAMKLFD

>member
-1 MHVSKNGCNF
+1 MIIKR
-11 GCEFKTLNLMTL
+11 
-23 KYNIIFSLECRK
+23 NIIFWLEKRK
-35 KNGIPIVDNVP
+35 KNGIVVEENMPIS
-46 IRMRVNYKG
+46 MRLTFNSTRINFSTG
-55 QRIDFTTGYRIDVE
+55 FRIDAS
-69 KWDDTRQQVKNGC
+69 KWDEQKQRVKNGC
-82 TNKLKQTASVINT
+82 TNKAMQSAAEINT
-95 DLRQY
+95 VLNQY
-100 EAEIRGIFRRFE
+100 EAELHSIFKKFE
-112 LAEVVPTKEQIK
+112 TLDTMPTKDQVK
-124 EAFNKMH
+124 EAFNRMH
-131 ISESA
+131 LSESA
-136 KEDAK
+136 KEEGAAQL
-141 EREEKKEK
+141 EQEEKKAK
-149 RPRPTDVIRE
+149 RPRPSDVMRE
-159 FIREN
+159 FISEN
-164 QSANQWTWGTIEK
+164 ETINQWTWGTIEK
-177 FNAIDNHF
+177 FNAIENHF
-185 KDFNPKLTLDEFDKS
+185 KDFNARLSLDEYDKAH
-200 QLTRFVQFLIE
+200 LAKFVQFLIDK
-211 TKDMRNSTVK
+211 KDMRNSTVK

-240 KCSDYQNFDP
+240 NCGDYQSFDP

-258 VIFLDES
+258 VIFLDEH
-265 ELEQLETFEIPEGKK
+265 ELEQLETYEIPENKK

-312 NKMMITTIKT
+312 NKMLITTIKT

-327 IELNKTTTSILR
+327 IELNKTTTALLK
-339 KYEECDFPGNK
+339 KYADCDFPDNK

-425 GHSDYKAMKPYIAV
+425 GHSDYKALKPYIAV
-439 ADKVKAEAMKLFD
+439 ADKVKADAMKLFD

>member
-1 MHVSKNGCNF
+1 MIIKR
-11 GCEFKTLNLMTL
+11 
-23 KYNIIFSLECRK
+23 NIIFWLEKRK
-35 KNGIPIVDNVP
+35 KNGIVVEENMPIS
-46 IRMRVNYKG
+46 MRLTFNSTRINFSTG
-55 QRIDFTTGYRIDVE
+55 FRIDAS
-69 KWDDTRQQVKNGC
+69 KWDEQKQRVKNGC
-82 TNKLKQTASVINT
+82 TNKAMQSAAEINT
-95 DLRQY
+95 VLNQY
-100 EAEIRGIFRRFE
+100 EAELHSIFKKFE
-112 LAEVVPTKEQIK
+112 TLDTMPTKDQVK
-124 EAFNKMH
+124 EAFNRMH
-131 ISESA
+131 LSESA
-136 KEDAK
+136 KEEGAAQL
-141 EREEKKEK
+141 EQEEKKAK
-149 RPRPTDVIRE
+149 RPRPSDVMRE
-159 FIREN
+159 FISEN
-164 QSANQWTWGTIEK
+164 ETVNQWTWGTIEK
-177 FNAIDNHF
+177 FNAIENHF
-185 KDFNPKLTLDEFDKS
+185 KDFNARLTLDEYDKAH
-200 QLTRFVQFLIE
+200 LAKFVQFLIDK
-211 TKDMRNSTVK
+211 KDMRNSTVK

-240 KCSDYQNFDP
+240 NCGDYQSFDP

-258 VIFLDES
+258 VIFLDEH
-265 ELEQLETFEIPEGKK
+265 ELEQLETYEIPENKK

-312 NKMMITTIKT
+312 NKMLITTIKT

-327 IELNKTTTSILR
+327 IELNKTTTALLK
-339 KYEECDFPGNK
+339 KYADCDFPDNK

-439 ADKVKAEAMKLFD
+439 ADKVKADAMKLFD

>member
-1 MHVSKNGCNF
+1 
-11 GCEFKTLNLMTL
+11 MTI
-23 KYNIIFSLECRK
+23 KRNIIFWLEKRK
-35 KNGIPIVDNVP
+35 KNGIVVEENMPIS
-46 IRMRVNYKG
+46 MRLTFNSTRINFSTG
-55 QRIDFTTGYRIDVE
+55 FRIDAS
-69 KWDDTRQQVKNGC
+69 KWDEQKQRVKNGC
-82 TNKLKQTASVINT
+82 TNKAMQSAAEINT
-95 DLRQY
+95 VLNQY
-100 EAEIRGIFRRFE
+100 EAELHSIFKKFE
-112 LAEVVPTKEQIK
+112 TLDTMPTKDQVK
-124 EAFNKMH
+124 EAFNRMH
-131 ISESA
+131 LSESA
-136 KEDAK
+136 KEEGATQL
-141 EREEKKEK
+141 EQEEKKAK
-149 RPRPTDVIRE
+149 RPRPSDVMRE
-159 FIREN
+159 FISEN
-164 QSANQWTWGTIEK
+164 ETINQWTWGTIEK
-177 FNAIDNHF
+177 FNAIENHF
-185 KDFNPKLTLDEFDKS
+185 KDFNARLTLDEYDKAH
-200 QLTRFVQFLIE
+200 LAKFVQFLIDK
-211 TKDMRNSTVK
+211 KDMRNSTVK

-240 KCSDYQNFDP
+240 NCGDYQSFDP

-258 VIFLDES
+258 VIFLDEH
-265 ELEQLETFEIPEGKK
+265 ELEQLETYEIPENKK

-299 SDVYNLKRSDIQN
+299 SDVYNLKRSDVQGG
-312 NKMMITTIKT
+312 KMLITTIKT

-327 IELNKTTTSILR
+327 IELNKTTTALLK
-339 KYEECDFPGNK
+339 KYADCDFPGNK

-439 ADKVKAEAMKLFD
+439 ADKVKADAMKLFD

>member
-1 MHVSKNGCNF
+1 MIIKR
-11 GCEFKTLNLMTL
+11 
-23 KYNIIFSLECRK
+23 NIIFWLEKRK
-35 KNGIPIVDNVP
+35 KNGIVVEENMPIS
-46 IRMRVNYKG
+46 MRLTFNSTRINFSTG
-55 QRIDFTTGYRIDVE
+55 FRIDAS
-69 KWDDTRQQVKNGC
+69 KWDEQKQRVKNGC
-82 TNKLKQTASVINT
+82 TNKAMQSAAEINT
-95 DLRQY
+95 VLNQY
-100 EAEIRGIFRRFE
+100 EAELHSIFKKFE
-112 LAEVVPTKEQIK
+112 TLDTMPTKDQVK
-124 EAFNKMH
+124 EAFNRMH
-131 ISESA
+131 LSESA
-136 KEDAK
+136 KEEGAAQL
-141 EREEKKEK
+141 EQEEKKAK
-149 RPRPTDVIRE
+149 RPRPSDVMRE
-159 FIREN
+159 FISEN
-164 QSANQWTWGTIEK
+164 EIINQWTWGTIEK
-177 FNAIDNHF
+177 FNAIENHF
-185 KDFNPKLTLDEFDKS
+185 KDFNARLSLDEYDKAH
-200 QLTRFVQFLIE
+200 LAKFVQFLIDK
-211 TKDMRNSTVK
+211 KDMRNSTVK

-240 KCSDYQNFDP
+240 NCGDYQSFDP

-258 VIFLDES
+258 VIFLDEH
-265 ELEQLETFEIPEGKK
+265 ELEQLETYEIPENKK

-312 NKMMITTIKT
+312 NKMLITTIKT

-327 IELNKTTTSILR
+327 IELNKTTTALLK
-339 KYEECDFPGNK
+339 KYADCDFPDNK

-439 ADKVKAEAMKLFD
+439 ADKVKADAMKLFD

>member
-1 MHVSKNGCNF
+1 MRLTFNSTRINF
-11 GCEFKTLNLMTL
+11 STGF
-23 KYNIIFSLECRK
+23 
-35 KNGIPIVDNVP
+35 
-46 IRMRVNYKG
+46 
-55 QRIDFTTGYRIDVE
+55 RIDAS
-69 KWDDTRQQVKNGC
+69 KWDEQKQRVKNGC
-82 TNKLKQTASVINT
+82 TNKAMQSAAEINT
-95 DLRQY
+95 VLNQY
-100 EAEIRGIFRRFE
+100 EAELHSIFKKFE
-112 LAEVVPTKEQIK
+112 TLDTMPTKDQVK
-124 EAFNKMH
+124 EAFNRMH
-131 ISESA
+131 LSESA
-136 KEDAK
+136 KEEGAAQL
-141 EREEKKEK
+141 EQEEKKAK
-149 RPRPTDVIRE
+149 RPRPSDVMRE
-159 FIREN
+159 FISEN
-164 QSANQWTWGTIEK
+164 ETVNQWTWGTIEK
-177 FNAIDNHF
+177 FNAIENHF
-185 KDFNPKLTLDEFDKS
+185 KDFNARLTLDEYDKAH
-200 QLTRFVQFLIE
+200 LAKFVQFLIDK
-211 TKDMRNSTVK
+211 KDMRNSTVK

-240 KCSDYQNFDP
+240 NCGDYQSSDQ

-258 VIFLDES
+258 VIFLDEH
-265 ELEQLETFEIPEGKK
+265 ELEQLETYEIPENKK

-312 NKMMITTIKT
+312 NKMLITTIKT

-327 IELNKTTTSILR
+327 IELNKTTTALLK
-339 KYEECDFPGNK
+339 KYADCDFPDNK

-439 ADKVKAEAMKLFD
+439 ADKVKADAMKLFD

>member
-1 MHVSKNGCNF
+1 MIIKR
-11 GCEFKTLNLMTL
+11 
-23 KYNIIFSLECRK
+23 NIIFWLEKRK
-35 KNGIPIVDNVP
+35 KNGIVVEENMPIS
-46 IRMRVNYKG
+46 MRLTFNSTRINFSTG
-55 QRIDFTTGYRIDVE
+55 FRIDAS
-69 KWDDTRQQVKNGC
+69 KWDEQKQRVKNGC
-82 TNKLKQTASVINT
+82 TNKAMQSAAEINT
-95 DLRQY
+95 DLNQY
-100 EAEIRGIFRRFE
+100 EAELHSIFKKFE
-112 LAEVVPTKEQIK
+112 TLDTMPTKDQVK
-124 EAFNKMH
+124 EAFNRMH
-131 ISESA
+131 LSESA
-136 KEDAK
+136 KEEGAAQL
-141 EREEKKEK
+141 EQEEKKAK
-149 RPRPTDVIRE
+149 RPRPSDVMRE
-159 FIREN
+159 FISEN
-164 QSANQWTWGTIEK
+164 ETINQWTWGTIEK
-177 FNAIDNHF
+177 FNAIENHF
-185 KDFNPKLTLDEFDKS
+185 KDFNARLTLDEYDKAH
-200 QLTRFVQFLIE
+200 LAKFVQFLIDK
-211 TKDMRNSTVK
+211 KDMRNSTVK

-240 KCSDYQNFDP
+240 NCGDYQSFDP

-258 VIFLDES
+258 VIFLDEH
-265 ELEQLETFEIPEGKK
+265 ELEQLETYEIPENKK

-312 NKMMITTIKT
+312 NKMLITTIKT

-327 IELNKTTTSILR
+327 IELNKTTTALLK
-339 KYEECDFPGNK
+339 KYADCDFPGNK

-439 ADKVKAEAMKLFD
+439 ADKVKADAMKLFD

>member
-1 MHVSKNGCNF
+1 MIIKR
-11 GCEFKTLNLMTL
+11 
-23 KYNIIFSLECRK
+23 NIIFWLEKRK
-35 KNGIPIVDNVP
+35 KNGIVVEENMPIS
-46 IRMRVNYKG
+46 MRLTFNSTRINFSTG
-55 QRIDFTTGYRIDVE
+55 FRIDAS
-69 KWDDTRQQVKNGC
+69 KWDEQKQRVKNGC
-82 TNKLKQTASVINT
+82 TNKAMQSAAEINT
-95 DLRQY
+95 VLNQY
-100 EAEIRGIFRRFE
+100 EAELHSIFKKFE
-112 LAEVVPTKEQIK
+112 TLDTMPTKDQVK
-124 EAFNKMH
+124 EAFNRMH
-131 ISESA
+131 LSESA
-136 KEDAK
+136 KEEGAAQL
-141 EREEKKEK
+141 EQEEKKAK
-149 RPRPTDVIRE
+149 RPRPSDVMRE
-159 FIREN
+159 FISEN
-164 QSANQWTWGTIEK
+164 ETINQWTWGTIEK
-177 FNAIDNHF
+177 FNAIENHF
-185 KDFNPKLTLDEFDKS
+185 KDFNARLTLDEYDKAH
-200 QLTRFVQFLIE
+200 LAKFVQFLIDK
-211 TKDMRNSTVK
+211 KDMRNSTVK

-240 KCSDYQNFDP
+240 NCGDYQSFDP

-258 VIFLDES
+258 VIFLDEH
-265 ELEQLETFEIPEGKK
+265 ELDQLETYEIPENKK

-312 NKMMITTIKT
+312 NKMLITTIKT

-327 IELNKTTTSILR
+327 IELNKTTTALLK
-339 KYEECDFPGNK
+339 KYADCDFPGNK

-439 ADKVKAEAMKLFD
+439 ADKVKADAMKLFD

>member
-1 MHVSKNGCNF
+1 MIIKR
-11 GCEFKTLNLMTL
+11 
-23 KYNIIFSLECRK
+23 NIIFWLEKRK
-35 KNGIPIVDNVP
+35 KNGIVVEENMPIS
-46 IRMRVNYKG
+46 MRLTFNSTRINFSTG
-55 QRIDFTTGYRIDVE
+55 FRIDAS
-69 KWDDTRQQVKNGC
+69 KWDEQKQRVKNGC
-82 TNKLKQTASVINT
+82 TNKAMQSAAEINT
-95 DLRQY
+95 VLNQY
-100 EAEIRGIFRRFE
+100 EAELHSIFKKFE
-112 LAEVVPTKEQIK
+112 TLDTMPTKDQVK
-124 EAFNKMH
+124 EAFNRMH
-131 ISESA
+131 LSESA
-136 KEDAK
+136 KEEGAAQL
-141 EREEKKEK
+141 EQEEKKAK
-149 RPRPTDVIRE
+149 RPRPSDVMRE
-159 FIREN
+159 FISEN
-164 QSANQWTWGTIEK
+164 ETINQWTWGTIEK
-177 FNAIDNHF
+177 FNAIENHF
-185 KDFNPKLTLDEFDKS
+185 KDFNARLTLDEYDKAH
-200 QLTRFVQFLIE
+200 LAEFVQFLIDK
-211 TKDMRNSTVK
+211 KDMRNSTVK

-240 KCSDYQNFDP
+240 NCGDYQSFDP

-258 VIFLDES
+258 VIFLDEH
-265 ELEQLETFEIPEGKK
+265 ELEQLETYEIPENKK

-299 SDVYNLKRSDIQN
+299 SDVYNLKRSDVQGG
-312 NKMMITTIKT
+312 KMLITTIKT

-327 IELNKTTTSILR
+327 IELNKTTTALLK
-339 KYEECDFPGNK
+339 KYADCDFPGNK

-439 ADKVKAEAMKLFD
+439 ADKVKADAMKLFD

>member
-1 MHVSKNGCNF
+1 MIIKR
-11 GCEFKTLNLMTL
+11 
-23 KYNIIFSLECRK
+23 NIIFWLEKRK
-35 KNGIPIVDNVP
+35 KNGIVVEENMPIS
-46 IRMRVNYKG
+46 MRLTFNSTRINFSTG
-55 QRIDFTTGYRIDVE
+55 FRIDAS
-69 KWDDTRQQVKNGC
+69 KWDEQKQRVKNGC
-82 TNKLKQTASVINT
+82 TNKAMQSAAEINT
-95 DLRQY
+95 VLNQY
-100 EAEIRGIFRRFE
+100 EAELHSIFKKFE
-112 LAEVVPTKEQIK
+112 TLDTMPTKDQVK
-124 EAFNKMH
+124 EAFNRMH
-131 ISESA
+131 LSESA
-136 KEDAK
+136 KEEGAAQL
-141 EREEKKEK
+141 EQEEKKAK
-149 RPRPTDVIRE
+149 RPRPSDVMRE
-159 FIREN
+159 FISEN
-164 QSANQWTWGTIEK
+164 ETINQWTWGTIEK
-177 FNAIDNHF
+177 FNAIENHF
-185 KDFNPKLTLDEFDKS
+185 KDFNARLSLDEYDKAH
-200 QLTRFVQFLIE
+200 LAKFVQFLIDK
-211 TKDMRNSTVK
+211 KDMRNSTVK

-240 KCSDYQNFDP
+240 NCGDYQSFDP

-258 VIFLDES
+258 VIFLDEH
-265 ELEQLETFEIPEGKK
+265 ELEQLETYEIPENKK

-312 NKMMITTIKT
+312 NKMLITTIKT

-327 IELNKTTTSILR
+327 IELNKTTTALLK
-339 KYEECDFPGNK
+339 KYADCDFPDNK

-387 HEITT
+387 HEIAT

-439 ADKVKAEAMKLFD
+439 ADKVKADAMKLFD